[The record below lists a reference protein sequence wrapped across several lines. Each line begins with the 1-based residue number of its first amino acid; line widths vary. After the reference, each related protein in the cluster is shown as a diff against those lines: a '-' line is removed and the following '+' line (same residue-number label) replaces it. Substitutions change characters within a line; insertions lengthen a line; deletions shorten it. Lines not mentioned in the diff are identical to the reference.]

1 MSNNNGTGFWV
12 IVALIAA
19 LSFVAIFEA
28 AIATFRAALRHLAR
42 ALRRAIAKPPVNGGR
57 KLAA

>member
-19 LSFVAIFEA
+19 MSLVAVFEA
-28 AIATFRAALRHLAR
+28 AIAIIGTVSQRLVS
-42 ALRRAIAKPPVNGGR
+42 ALRRTIAKPAMHGR
-57 KLAA
+57 RGLAA

>member
-19 LSFVAIFEA
+19 MSLVAIFEA
-28 AIATFRAALRHLAR
+28 AIATVHSLTAQLAS
-42 ALRRAIAKPPVNGGR
+42 ALRRAIAKRPGNGGGR
-57 KLAA
+57 LAA